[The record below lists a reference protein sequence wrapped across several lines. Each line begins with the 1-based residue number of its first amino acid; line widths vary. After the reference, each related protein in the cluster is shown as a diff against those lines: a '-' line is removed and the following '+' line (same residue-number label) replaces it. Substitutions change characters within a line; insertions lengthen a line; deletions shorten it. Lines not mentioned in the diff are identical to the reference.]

1 MTARRPRAHCAM
13 WRRQVLPVAALALGL
28 APARS
33 AVIYSGLKDHA
44 IPTDEAGIYLDVDTG
59 VTGFDD
65 NSPPAGWDINPFL
78 GGTAIGNSPSFQP
91 VRLGTAND
99 AAVRKVGVGTVISV
113 SSIFSTGFG
122 GSGEAPNQHIGAGP
136 SQFQVNTEGY
146 LGFKL
151 TTNAGAGPYYGW
163 MRLVLTGNLP
173 GALIKDWAYE
183 NSANGSIV
191 AGRVAQ
197 SAAVASAQVVT
208 LSPGTGEFFTYGSA
222 LIDTGGNTNRLVKT
236 GSGTTILAT
245 AGSYTG
251 GTTISGGVLR
261 VNSDATLGSGGGV
274 TIENAATL
282 QAGALLATG
291 RAITLGTGGGLIDT
305 FGRTVTL
312 TSVNGSAL
320 TKIGT
325 GTLILNG
332 TQTYNSLTA
341 NDGTTAINAPLGTA
355 PGLAAVSVSSGAAVK
370 FGTVSQRLAALTIG
384 VGAAVTFTSG
394 AASLS
399 GEGGGKTPAGTS
411 AVPEPGALL
420 LLLAGAGGLLG
431 RRRRIG

>member
-1 MTARRPRAHCAM
+1 
-13 WRRQVLPVAALALGL
+13 VLPVAALALGL

-33 AVIYSGLKDHA
+33 AVIYSGLKDHV
-44 IPTDEAGIYLDVDTG
+44 IPTDWAGIYLDVDTG
-59 VTGFDD
+59 VTGLDD

-78 GGTAIGNSPSFQP
+78 GGTGIGNSPSFQP
-91 VRLGTAND
+91 VRVSAVAD
-99 AAVRKVGVGTVISV
+99 AAVRKLVTGVQISGL
-113 SSIFSTGFG
+113 STFFATGFG
-122 GSGEAPNQHIGAGP
+122 GSGEAPNLHIGAGP

-222 LIDTGGNTNRLVKT
+222 LIDTGGNTNSLVKT
-236 GSGTTILAT
+236 GSGTTVLTI

-291 RAITLGTGGGLIDT
+291 RAITLGPGGGLIDT
-305 FGRTVTL
+305 FGQTVTL
-312 TSVNGSAL
+312 PSVNGSAL

-332 TQTYNSLTA
+332 PQTYNSLTA

-384 VGAAVTFTSG
+384 AGATVTFTSG

-399 GEGGGKTPAGTS
+399 GEAGGKTPAGTS
-411 AVPEPGALL
+411 AVPEPGALV
-420 LLLAGAGGLLG
+420 LLLAGAVGLLG